1 MIFEP
6 GKCIKCGLCI
16 QITKKEGEELGLAF
30 VGRGF
35 GVRVA
40 VPFNGSFDDGLKKAA
55 RACIEA
61 CPTAALAWRDEV

>member
-1 MIFEP
+1 MTSLDSAVL
-6 GKCIKCGLCI
+6 KKYYR
-16 QITKKEGEELGLAF
+16 KKEGEELGLAF